1 MLNEAIVQILGDC
14 LIFFDVNTKFL
25 RKKSVIIFVYVPK
38 MCKFA
43 KIWFQKMAK
52 NHIFGR

>member
-1 MLNEAIVQILGDC
+1 MRQPSRFGRLPH
-14 LIFFDVNTKFL
+14 FFDIVAKFL

-52 NHIFGR
+52 NHIFGT

>member
-1 MLNEAIVQILGDC
+1 MRQPSRFGRLPH
-14 LIFFDVNTKFL
+14 FFDVDTKFL
-25 RKKSVIIFVYVPK
+25 RKNSVNIFVDVPK